1 MSVPYS
7 VKTLTPAEAL
17 NLIEKG
23 AKILDP
29 ITPEAYECY
38 HIKDA
43 LNACVYEVSFLQK
56 IPELLPDKT
65 VPIIVY
71 ANSATSHESFVA
83 AQKLEKLGYGSVY
96 VVEGG
101 IEALVQAGCMREGSA
116 DSLYEQLEYTPGTYT
131 ALVESA
137 FIGWTGRNT
146 NGKHYGTI
154 ALKEGLIR
162 IDGERINGSF
172 TVDMTDITDLDLE
185 DASFAKM
192 LITHLS
198 SDDFFSVQS
207 FPEATFSVHSAK
219 RSPEATV
226 SSVNHILEGT
236 LSLCGITKKLNIPA
250 TFVQSDTNTLVLEA
264 HFDFDRTLWG
274 IAYGSAHFF
283 RFLGMHVVFDPV
295 SIEVRIVLKI
305 AD

>member
-1 MSVPYS
+1 MSIAYS
-7 VKTLTPAEAL
+7 VKTLTPTEAL

-43 LNACVYEVSFLQK
+43 LNACVYEVTFLQK
-56 IPELLPDKT
+56 VSELLPDKT
-65 VPIIVY
+65 VSIVIY
-71 ANSATSHESFVA
+71 GNGATSYESLVA
-83 AQKLEKLGYGSVY
+83 AQKLKQLGYNNVY

-101 IEALVQAGCMREGSA
+101 VDALVQAGCVSEGSA
-116 DSLYEQLEYTPGTYT
+116 DSLNEQLEYISGSYT

-137 FIGWTGRNT
+137 FIGWTGRNA

-154 ALKEGLIR
+154 GLKEGLIR
-162 IDGERINGSF
+162 IDGENINGSF

-192 LITHLS
+192 LIAHLS
-198 SDDFFSVQS
+198 SDDFFSVPS
-207 FPEATFSVHSAK
+207 FPEAIYSIQSAK
-219 RSPEATV
+219 RSSEATA
-226 SSVNHILEGT
+226 SSINHILHGS
-236 LSLCGITKKLNIPA
+236 LSLCGISKALNVPA
-250 TFVQSDTNTLVLEA
+250 TFVQSDANTLILEA

-274 IAYGSAHFF
+274 VAYGSAHFF

-295 SIEVRIVLKI
+295 SIEVRFELKTLP
-305 AD
+305 